1 MPKRRH
7 QHNPIVKA
15 IACGCTAF
23 AVLTFVVVDP
33 ALARDGRNGKNPGY
47 RGSGQAY
54 EGSGAVGLPTRIP
67 GIGTYAGALA
77 GQRFRGNGNYFYYQG
92 AYGYAP
98 ASPPIQVHA
107 QPPQGM
113 KIIEVG
119 KDTPNEDCD
128 EASGVCIIRP

>member
-7 QHNPIVKA
+7 RHNPTVQA
-15 IACGCTAF
+15 IACCAAIALFGC
-23 AVLTFVVVDP
+23 AVGDP
-33 ALARDGRNGKNPGY
+33 ALAKDLKNGKPPQN
-47 RGSGQAY
+47 RGAGQAY

-77 GQRFRGNGNYFYYQG
+77 GERFRGNGNYFYYQG
-92 AYGYAP
+92 AYGYIPAP
-98 ASPPIQVHA
+98 PAGKA
-107 QPPQGM
+107 NTQPPQGM